1 MGADKSQLAGS
12 AAMLIMKLLDG
23 QDMYG
28 YQMIEELRRRSDQ
41 TFELKAGTLYPLLH
55 SLEEKGYI
63 TSYQED
69 ADVARPRK
77 YYHLT
82 KNGREQLHEKQ
93 EEWRRYSRAVD
104 LVMGGG
110 LCFA

>member
-1 MGADKSQLAGS
+1 
-12 AAMLIMKLLDG
+12 MLLMKLLEG

-55 SLEEKGYI
+55 GLEEKGYI

-69 ADVARPRK
+69 GDAARPRK

-82 KNGREQLHEKQ
+82 KAGREQLKNKQ
-93 EEWRRYSRAVD
+93 EEWHRYACAVNRV
-104 LVMGGG
+104 LEEGV
-110 LCFA
+110 CFA